1 MGINAEELMRRY
13 ELLDQEPVLEYSS
26 LETEADNENP
36 PSTLSTPSTITDT
49 DLSSP
54 LLLFTPELD
63 KSFSFDLQDILDLST
78 EEEKAEL
85 TGTSSSHINNSNS
98 HNSSIEGIETT
109 EDSSFDPDSLLNKEK
124 KNPQKFTLQKV
135 LSPEPTQKEDPN
147 KTEETKSTPSMSR
160 QSPRKCSRKPRNP
173 TPIPGRKDFKIPKTT
188 SLRPRPQ
195 PQIQPPMVTHFVSIP
210 QAPIVAYN
218 PACPHHSPPCPYYT
232 FQCSPH
238 QDLHHDISNS
248 TNRHFKSN
256 RLRVSTG

>member
-1 MGINAEELMRRY
+1 MDINAEELMRRY

-49 DLSSP
+49 DFSSP
-54 LLLFTPELD
+54 LPLFTPELD

-85 TGTSSSHINNSNS
+85 TGTSSFHINNSNS

-135 LSPEPTQKEDPN
+135 LPPEPTQKEDPN
-147 KTEETKSTPSMSR
+147 KTEETKSIPSVSR
-160 QSPRKCSRKPRNP
+160 QSPRKHSRKPRNP

-188 SLRPRPQ
+188 PLRPRPQ
-195 PQIQPPMVTHFVSIP
+195 PQIRPPTVTHFVSIP

-218 PACPHHSPPCPYYT
+218 PAYPHRSPPLPL
-232 FQCSPH
+232 
-238 QDLHHDISNS
+238 LHIPVQPTPGFAPRYIKFNKPA
-248 TNRHFKSN
+248 F
-256 RLRVSTG
+256 